1 MLDIPMYSANFLS
14 IAHDLL
20 QTYVEISQEM
30 FKGGREGGREREGER
45 EGGRRYCVTL
55 EQFWQLLIDTC
66 IPPTHTYRVYIS
78 INWSYY

>member
-30 FKGGREGGREREGER
+30 FKGGREGGREREGEGGR
-45 EGGRRYCVTL
+45 EGGREKVLCNT
-55 EQFWQLLIDTC
+55 
-66 IPPTHTYRVYIS
+66 
-78 INWSYY
+78 

>member
-30 FKGGREGGREREGER
+30 FKGGREGEREGGRERGREGGREGG

-55 EQFWQLLIDTC
+55 EKFW
-66 IPPTHTYRVYIS
+66 
-78 INWSYY
+78 

>member
-30 FKGGREGGREREGER
+30 FKGGREGGRERGREGE
-45 EGGRRYCVTL
+45 GTV
-55 EQFWQLLIDTC
+55 
-66 IPPTHTYRVYIS
+66 
-78 INWSYY
+78 

>member
-1 MLDIPMYSANFLS
+1 MILWDSLKELYQLMLDIPMYSANFLS

-45 EGGRRYCVTL
+45 EGEGTV
-55 EQFWQLLIDTC
+55 
-66 IPPTHTYRVYIS
+66 
-78 INWSYY
+78 